1 MKALVIV
8 LQVILAAIGT
18 IVAVGVFWFSLCVLS
33 AIEPMF
39 LH

>member
-8 LQVILAAIGT
+8 IQVILAAIGAV
-18 IVAVGVFWFSLCVLS
+18 VAVGVFWFSLCVLS
-33 AIEPMF
+33 AIEPML